1 MSGYATADEAAIA
14 VLNLINPVSIRENR
28 EYAGLIYRRP
38 DGLYDYTRPRT
49 QPGEWH
55 RGNASLAGIEI
66 PAGAVEVGCYHTH
79 GDYTVMGAYDEDL
92 QRHRDRR
99 RRPGE
104 QLYSRPTPFGVP
116 MTQEEFFSAPD
127 VATINARGRGNPDY
141 RGYLGAPN
149 GAIYMMEP
157 GAKRQTELQKARLI
171 KVPRR

>member
-28 EYAGLIYRRP
+28 EYAGLIYRLPNGR
-38 DGLYDYTRPRT
+38 YDYTQPRT

-55 RGNASLAGIEI
+55 RGNASLEGITI

-79 GDYTVMGAYDEDL
+79 GDYTVLGAYDDDL
-92 QRHRDRR
+92 GRHRDRR

-104 QLYSRPTPFGVP
+104 QLYSRATPFGEP

-127 VATINARGRGNPDY
+127 VATINNRGRGNRDY
-141 RGYLGAPN
+141 RGYLGAPS
-149 GAIYMMEP
+149 GAIYMMES
-157 GAKRQTELQKARLI
+157 GANRQTMLRKPTVITVE
-171 KVPRR
+171 RR